1 MSDDKIEPISGTAA
15 TTGGSDSGI
24 ARQAY
29 VLIHG
34 MGEQRPMD
42 TVKGF
47 AKTIWALDP
56 DMHVPKMPNAEQMWS
71 RPDSRTGSLELRR
84 ITTRRSRSSD
94 SFPKGVRT
102 DFYELYWADLTA
114 GSTWAQ
120 FSSWV
125 RHLLFRPWSKVPVDV
140 RAVWLCLWIGALI
153 VTALGFVSLIPEA
166 AWKEHA
172 PSWLSRATIAAITAS
187 ILAFMHR
194 KATASFGR
202 VVKYTRSD
210 PDNIAARKAVRE
222 RGLALLRELHA
233 GEGNAIYDRVV
244 LVGHSLGTILAH
256 DLVSHFW
263 AEQIGAQAFDARS
276 EKGEAVARLEA
287 AVAAIESNASREVL
301 ATFRKAQGKL
311 GRILRTESQRPDTRS
326 RWLISDLVTIG
337 SPLTHA
343 EVLLAEGADDLKARC
358 RTRELPTCP
367 PFREKL
373 DPQVA
378 EAAHCAGLLP
388 HGESSLLSYRIGENS
403 EKWALH
409 FAAPFSAVRWTNV
422 FDPARR
428 VVQGDMISGPLAEN
442 FGKAIL
448 DMNISKGDQP
458 SRKFTH
464 TSYWDAEQSSA
475 RLKTIRQAINLLD
488 REIGWCTSESS

>member
-1 MSDDKIEPISGTAA
+1 MADDKTERAEGAPASKGAA
-15 TTGGSDSGI
+15 RGRI

-47 AKTIWALDP
+47 ARTIWSLDP
-56 DMHVPKMPNAEQMWS
+56 DVQVPKMPHAEQMWS
-71 RPDSRTGSLELRR
+71 RPDNRTGSLELRR
-84 ITTRRSRSSD
+84 ITTRKSRASD

-120 FSSWV
+120 FTAWV
-125 RHLLFRPWSKVPVDV
+125 QYLLVRPWSKVPADV
-140 RAVWLCLWIGALI
+140 RTAWLCLWIGALI
-153 VTALGFVSLIPEA
+153 VTALGLVSLIPDEI
-166 AWKEHA
+166 WKAHA
-172 PSWLSRATIAAITAS
+172 PSWLSKAIVAALAAA

-233 GEGNAIYDRVV
+233 GNGQETNYDRVV

-256 DLVSHFW
+256 DLVSYFW
-263 AEQIGAQAFDARS
+263 AEQIGVQVFSAASAKGQAIAS
-276 EKGEAVARLEA
+276 LEA
-287 AVAAIESNASREVL
+287 AVAEIKLAPSMENIAVFRE
-301 ATFRKAQGKL
+301 AQGRL
-311 GRILRTESQRPDTRS
+311 GRILREASNVAEIRS
-326 RWLISDLVTIG
+326 RWLISDLVTVG

-343 EVLLAEGADDLKARC
+343 EFLLADGPDDLKARC
-358 RTRELPTCP
+358 RARELPTCP
-367 PFREKL
+367 PFREEL

-378 EAAHCAGLLP
+378 EAARRAGLLP
-388 HGESSLLSYRIGENS
+388 DGQTRLMSHRIS
-403 EKWALH
+403 ETPEAWALH
-409 FAAPFSAVRWTNV
+409 FAAPFASVRWTNV

-428 VVQGDMISGPLAEN
+428 VAQGDMISGPLRKN
-442 FGKAIL
+442 FGMGIL
-448 DMNISKGDQP
+448 DLNISDGDRP
-458 SRKFTH
+458 SREFTH
-464 TSYWDAEQSSA
+464 TRYWDADKTAAA
-475 RLKTIRQAINLLD
+475 RLKTLRRAINLLD
-488 REIGWCTSESS
+488 RN